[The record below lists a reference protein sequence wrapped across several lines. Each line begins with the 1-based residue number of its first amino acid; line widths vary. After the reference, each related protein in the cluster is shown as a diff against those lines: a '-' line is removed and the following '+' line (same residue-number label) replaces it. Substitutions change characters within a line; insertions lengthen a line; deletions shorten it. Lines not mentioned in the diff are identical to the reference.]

1 MHTATWSPGCTPAL
15 RSTWLTRLAAASSS
29 AKVWV
34 NPDAP
39 MMNAGLSGW
48 VSRYAP
54 GNMAAKVLQRPRPIA
69 GRCAAGD
76 AAGTVCGA
84 MNAADPLQRF
94 AVLAR
99 ADGVDRCS
107 LRPARRHR
115 RRGRRA
121 RSARGALRA
130 DVRGDHGRVVR
141 QRSAPG
147 ESGGV
152 RRTAQLLT

>member
-54 GNMAAKVLQRPRPIA
+54 GNMAAKVLQRLRPIA

-99 ADGVDRCS
+99 ADGFQRLDVPMALIGAAFD
-107 LRPARRHR
+107 
-115 RRGRRA
+115 RRA
-121 RSARGALRA
+121 DIDA
-130 DVRGDHGRVVR
+130 VV
-141 QRSAPG
+141 G
-147 ESGGV
+147 ELD
-152 RRTAQLLT
+152 QLG